1 MNWSTLASSVATCL
15 CLGLA
20 CPVLAAQPQDAVA
33 APAIT
38 AAPSA
43 ASVAQSPTPGAV
55 KQPSSDAASAS
66 AAMPAEKCLDDL
78 RAFNSEMEK
87 TGYWMGGS
95 GYGYGYPVGGFGGR
109 PIGPAPIG
117 AEAGYQDARPGYEIR
132 TLLASADIL
141 AQHGQQQACEDVLS
155 TTRSMDKMY
164 AADMRTEG
172 VRTADVPNWRQQEI
186 GAARPVTGQDTSFRS
201 DELLGTAVVNP
212 QGQALGSVNDI
223 VTSRQTG
230 QIAYLVIGRGGSV
243 RDWRILCSGPLDGLQ
258 DNAEREPTR
267 ARHHR
272 GRHDVGPTGKRERIQ
287 GRWELQPGKPKGGC
301 VLESAVLEHSRQP
314 VKGLTPVS
322 IPRDGRGTSMREER
336 AMLWNASKVN
346 GYAISASN
354 GRRTP

>member
-1 MNWSTLASSVATCL
+1 MNRSTLASSVAACL

-43 ASVAQSPTPGAV
+43 ASAAQSPTPGAV

-66 AAMPAEKCLDDL
+66 AAMPAEKCRDDL

-155 TTRSMDKMY
+155 TTRSMYKTY

-230 QIAYLVIGRGGSV
+230 QIAYLVIGRGGV
-243 RDWRILCSGPLDGLQ
+243 FGIG
-258 DNAEREPTR
+258 
-267 ARHHR
+267 
-272 GRHDVGPTGKRERIQ
+272 
-287 GRWELQPGKPKGGC
+287 
-301 VLESAVLEHSRQP
+301 ESYVP
-314 VKGLTPVS
+314 VPWTAFKITP
-322 IPRDGRGTSMREER
+322 
-336 AMLWNASKVN
+336 
-346 GYAISASN
+346 SASLLVLDTTAAAMTSAPQVKEN
-354 GRRTP
+354 EFKGAGSFSQESQKVDAYWKAQFSNIPGNLSKG